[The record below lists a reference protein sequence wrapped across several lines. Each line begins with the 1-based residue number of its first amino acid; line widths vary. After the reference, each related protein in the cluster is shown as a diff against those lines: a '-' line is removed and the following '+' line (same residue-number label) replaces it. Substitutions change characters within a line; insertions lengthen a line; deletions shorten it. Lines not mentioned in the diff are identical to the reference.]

1 VHDLLTSGAP
11 KLRLWLKLE
20 TGGAGKGFSV
30 YLTRPVRTNRSAKLS
45 GSNAMASLEQSIEMR
60 NVPKADLERN
70 FGNRSPLLLVDQ
82 TLRAKSDPP
91 VI

>member
-1 VHDLLTSGAP
+1 MHDLLTSGAP
-11 KLRLWLKLE
+11 KLRLWLYLKRA
-20 TGGAGKGFSV
+20 GGKGFSV

-45 GSNAMASLEQSIEMR
+45 GTNAMASLKQSVEMR

-70 FGNRSPLLLVDQ
+70 FGNRSPLLLVNQ